1 MSSAGFTAAMTDELV
16 RRVQDLV
23 REHYVF
29 ADRAD
34 DIAAALDGIGPP

>member
-1 MSSAGFTAAMTDELV
+1 MTDELV

-23 REHYVF
+23 CEHYVF

-34 DIAAALDGIGPP
+34 DIADYGRHYYSAISYTTA